1 MITINTFEEEKKAE
15 NKISESRKQTNDLRI
30 FNSSLS
36 HEIKAPIRAID
47 GYARIFLEDYGAGI
61 DENGVKLIENIRNI
75 CSDTLVLIN
84 KLLDYTKF
92 AEMEPIKEPVDL
104 KNLIQS
110 VFNELVGSYSAG
122 NSTDLRFKSSIP
134 IILSD
139 SFLIKQIITNIISNS
154 LKFTRGKE
162 AGIITVGY
170 QYEENTPV
178 FYIKDNGVGF
188 DMKFSENLF
197 GMFQRMHSVDDFEGS
212 GLGLALVK
220 KMIESLGG
228 SVWITGEVGKG
239 ACIYFTIA
247 QEDILN

>member
-1 MITINTFEEEKKAE
+1 MITIGTFEDDKKTE
-15 NKISESRKQTNDLRI
+15 NRISESRTQNNDLRI
-30 FNSSLS
+30 FNSSIS

-47 GYARIFLEDYGAGI
+47 GYARIFLEDYGDST
-61 DENGVKLIENIRNI
+61 DENGVELIKNIRNI
-75 CSDTLVLIN
+75 CRDTLILVN

-92 AEMEPIKEPVDL
+92 AEIEPIKEPVDL
-104 KNLIQS
+104 KNIIQS
-110 VFNELVGSYSAG
+110 VFYELMGSYSQG
-122 NSTDLRFKSSIP
+122 NSMELKFDSDIP

-139 SFLIKQIITNIISNS
+139 RFLIKQVITNIISNS
-154 LKFTRGKE
+154 LKFTSGKE
-162 AGIITVGY
+162 TGIITVGY
-170 QYEENTPV
+170 QYEDKVPI

-239 ACIYFTIA
+239 ACTYFTIA
-247 QEDILN
+247 QEDVLK

>member
-1 MITINTFEEEKKAE
+1 MITINTFEDEKKAE
-15 NKISESRKQTNDLRI
+15 NKIPESRNTGNDLRI
-30 FNSSLS
+30 FNSSIS

-61 DENGVKLIENIRNI
+61 DENGLELIENIRNI
-75 CSDTLVLIN
+75 CNDTLVLIN
-84 KLLDYTKF
+84 KLLDYTKL

-104 KNLIQS
+104 KGLIRS
-110 VFNELVGSYSAG
+110 VFHELEGSYSQG
-122 NSTDLRFKSSIP
+122 NFIELQFEGSIP

-139 SFLIKQIITNIISNS
+139 RFLIKQVITNILSNS
-154 LKFTRGKE
+154 LKFTRDKNP
-162 AGIITVGY
+162 GIIIAGFS
-170 QYEENTPV
+170 YEENVPV

-197 GMFQRMHSVDDFEGS
+197 GMFQRMHSAYDFEGS

-228 SVWITGEVGKG
+228 NVWITGEVGKG
-239 ACIYFTIA
+239 ACTYFTIA
-247 QEDILN
+247 QEDILK

>member
-1 MITINTFEEEKKAE
+1 MTAISTFEDELKTE
-15 NKISESRKQTNDLRI
+15 NKISELRKQTNDLRI
-30 FNSSLS
+30 FNSSIS

-61 DENGVKLIENIRNI
+61 EDNGVELIENIRNI
-75 CSDTLVLIN
+75 CTDTLVLIN

-92 AEMEPIKEPVDL
+92 AEIEPIKEPVDL
-104 KNLIQS
+104 KDLIQS
-110 VFNELVGSYSAG
+110 VFKELVGSYSQS
-122 NSTDLRFKSSIP
+122 NSMELKFEGDIP

-139 SFLIKQIITNIISNS
+139 RFLIKQVLTNIISNS

-162 AGIITVGY
+162 PGIITAGY
-170 QYEENTPV
+170 RYDENVPI

-197 GMFQRMHSVDDFEGS
+197 GMFQRMHSIDDFEGS

-239 ACIYFTIA
+239 ASTYFTIA
-247 QEDILN
+247 QEDILK